1 MRWLCLFAASAAPL
15 FAQLSAPN
23 EAGVSLGHVHLVLK
37 DVEGQ
42 KKLWVDILGAQA
54 SNDGPLNLLK
64 LPGIFIIMTKGMPN
78 GGSNGEVINHV
89 GFLVKSYADIHAKLM
104 AANIKMIVDSAEN
117 KQIIA
122 EFPEGVRVE
131 FNEDPSISVPVTM
144 HHMHLFVA
152 DPAAERDW
160 YVKIFGATPTTRRN
174 LPAAAIP
181 GGEVDFLKSPMPT
194 VPSKGRSID
203 HIGFEVKNLEAF
215 CKKLQAEGVTFD
227 APYREVE
234 QLGLRLAFV
243 LDPAGTRIELTEG
256 LAAR

>member
-1 MRWLCLFAASAAPL
+1 M
-15 FAQLSAPN
+15 
-23 EAGVSLGHVHLVLK
+23 GHVHLVLK
-37 DVEGQ
+37 DVEAQ
-42 KKLWVDILGAQA
+42 NKLWVDILGAQA

-64 LPGIFIIMTKGMPN
+64 LPGIYIIMTKGMPD

-89 GFLVKSYADIHAKLM
+89 GFLVKSYPDIRAKLM
-104 AANIKMIVDSAEN
+104 AANIKLIVDSAQN

-122 EFPEGVRVE
+122 EFPEEVRVE

-160 YVKIFGATPTTRRN
+160 YVKTFGATATTRRN

-181 GGEVDFLKSPMPT
+181 GGEVDFLKSNTPT
-194 VPSKGRSID
+194 VPSKGRSLD

-227 APYREVE
+227 APYREAA
-234 QLGLRLAFV
+234 QLGLKIAFV

-256 LAAR
+256 LAGR